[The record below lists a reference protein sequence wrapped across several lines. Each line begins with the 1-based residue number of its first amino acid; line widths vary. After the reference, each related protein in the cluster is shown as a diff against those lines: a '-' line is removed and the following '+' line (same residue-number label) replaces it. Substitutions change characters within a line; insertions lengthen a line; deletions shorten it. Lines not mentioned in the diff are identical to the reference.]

1 MTRPEIYPVGVRAP
15 LPGVVYPPQDMLQ
28 AYAEAG
34 VLTHETLADG
44 LRAAFARHADR
55 PALCLPQRVMSY
67 RELDEATDRLA
78 AALLELGVR
87 PTERVLFHLGNSL
100 EMVLGWI
107 ACLKAAIIP
116 VCTLAAHRELELG
129 YLGRHS
135 AAVMHFIAGDDTR
148 FDSLGFARRLRA
160 QVPSLRWILQAR
172 GPAGEGAEDVA
183 LLHGLIADM
192 PLERARQV
200 LARLE
205 PDPWQAAVFQLSG
218 GTSGVPKIIPRFNNE
233 YLYNMRQVARV
244 NGYREDDVLFMPLPM
259 MHNLSMGC
267 CVGPF
272 LLSGGAYAI
281 APDLVP
287 ETLERLFTQYQPTWA
302 VMGGPI
308 LERLRPAIEAGR
320 LPLGRLRG
328 ALSPN
333 NSAGI
338 GRILGTEVF
347 HIFGMTEGVIML
359 TQAGDPAE
367 VRETM
372 IGRPVSPWD
381 RVRIV
386 EVGGEREILTPDTA
400 GECVFSGPYTIHG
413 YYDAPEMNREAF
425 TSDGYYRS
433 GDLMSFRIID
443 GVKYFKFCGRSKDVV
458 DRAGEKIS
466 SEEVER
472 VVCRHPAVAMA
483 SVVGMP
489 DPVYRERVCAFVKL
503 REEAVSLSVQEL
515 GRFLETQGLAKFKW
529 PERVEIVR
537 EFPLTGSGKLS
548 KPLLRQSIAAIL
560 QAEEQAGGTCS
571 TPTSPR
577 SLR

>member
-1 MTRPEIYPVGVRAP
+1 MKQPTLHPVGVRVP
-15 LPGVVYPPQDMLQ
+15 LPGVVYPPQDALRT
-28 AYAEAG
+28 YAEAG

-44 LRAAFARHADR
+44 LRAAFALHADR

-192 PLERARQV
+192 PLELARQV

-218 GTSGVPKIIPRFNNE
+218 GTTGVPKIIPRFNNE

-244 NGYREDDVLFMPLPM
+244 NGYREDDVLLMPLPM

-308 LERLRPAIEAGR
+308 LERLRPAIE
-320 LPLGRLRG
+320 RLRRDPARAPAAEEAAALC
-328 ALSPN
+328 ALSPAYF
-333 NSAGI
+333 S
-338 GRILGTEVF
+338 RRF
-347 HIFGMTEGVIML
+347 HQQL
-359 TQAGDPAE
+359 
-367 VRETM
+367 
-372 IGRPVSPWD
+372 
-381 RVRIV
+381 
-386 EVGGEREILTPDTA
+386 
-400 GECVFSGPYTIHG
+400 
-413 YYDAPEMNREAF
+413 
-425 TSDGYYRS
+425 
-433 GDLMSFRIID
+433 
-443 GVKYFKFCGRSKDVV
+443 
-458 DRAGEKIS
+458 
-466 SEEVER
+466 
-472 VVCRHPAVAMA
+472 
-483 SVVGMP
+483 GMP
-489 DPVYRERVCAFVKL
+489 WSDYVRAHRLHLACQRLLESR
-503 REEAVSLSVQEL
+503 RSVASIANEL
-515 GRFLETQGLAKFKW
+515 GFASPSHFGELFQRRFG
-529 PERVEIVR
+529 V
-537 EFPLTGSGKLS
+537 
-548 KPLLRQSIAAIL
+548 
-560 QAEEQAGGTCS
+560 
-571 TPTSPR
+571 TPHTYR
-577 SLR
+577 RKGR